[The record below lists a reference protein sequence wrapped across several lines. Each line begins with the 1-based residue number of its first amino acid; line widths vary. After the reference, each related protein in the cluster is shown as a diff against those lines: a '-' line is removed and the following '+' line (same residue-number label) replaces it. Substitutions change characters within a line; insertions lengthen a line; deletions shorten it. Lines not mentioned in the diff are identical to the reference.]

1 MFPTFDGLEKSLI
14 IDEDHLLNTY
24 ENREVSADVLDR
36 RFEIALHVGASGE
49 WLLLAVSERVH
60 AVLVVSD
67 DIFLRLAGDEK
78 LFRIRHVVIGESQI
92 TIYFKTE

>member
-67 DIFLRLAGDEK
+67 DIFLRLARDEK